1 MTKVLFI
8 NPNTREHHGVLL
20 TVFPPQGILSISAV
34 LLQAGYDVKVTD
46 ADIDNLSL
54 DDVQSIISEYRPDI
68 VGITMTTLQYKSA
81 MDTAEHIKRHNRD
94 ILIVS
99 GGCHPSAMKGALL
112 ERNSPIDVLV
122 IGEGE
127 YTFLELVK
135 AYEEKSSF
143 QNVEGTCIRI
153 GQHIIENPP
162 RRAIDNL
169 DELPFPALHLVAPIN
184 RYPGAYPIGAQPSMH
199 IMASRGCP
207 FHCSFCSDPIWGK
220 KVRFKS
226 PNYVLSE
233 VEWLQ
238 REFGVH
244 EIFFQDDTFNLNR
257 NWFESICN
265 GIIDRGLNKNCIFK
279 APFRANKNLVD
290 VDLLKLARR
299 AGFWM
304 FFFGVESGNQK
315 ILDSIKKNLKLSE
328 IARAFKLTKRVGI
341 KTYASFMVGNLGETK
356 ATVQDTI
363 SFAKRIDPDF
373 YGFAVATPYPS
384 SELYASAERGGLL
397 KATFGEYRFNEY
409 ILRSNEFADG
419 EVEKLAY
426 FAQKSVEKYK
436 ESSLYKLKKSLTL
449 YLDRLMLNGIRPPQK
464 TDESLSCLFP
474 EEISMQRLGKSH
486 VGVEITPSS
495 AKPAMRS
502 GKEMDLKISI
512 KNIGKESFVSLSPY
526 PVYLSYHWRDN
537 NNNII
542 IFDGAR
548 TPIMPALK
556 PEETRAVRMTVIAP
570 EKPGEYVLDVT
581 LVQEMCFWFEEMLPD
596 LPVSIPCNVT

>member
-1 MTKVLFI
+1 M
-8 NPNTREHHGVLL
+8 LL

-34 LLQAGYDVKVTD
+34 LLQAGYDVKVID
-46 ADIDNLSL
+46 ADIDNLFL
-54 DDVQSIISEYRPDI
+54 DDIQSIISEYHPDI

-81 MDTAEHIKRHNRD
+81 VDTAEYIKKNNPG
-94 ILIVS
+94 ILIVT
-99 GGCHPSAMKGALL
+99 GGCHPSAMKGVLL
-112 ERNSPIDVLV
+112 EQNSSIDVLV
-122 IGEGE
+122 FGEGE

-135 AYEEKSSF
+135 SHEEKKSF
-143 QNVEGTCIRI
+143 KNIKGTCVRVS
-153 GQHIIENPP
+153 QQIIENPP
-162 RRAIDNL
+162 REAIDNL
-169 DELPFPALHLVAPIN
+169 DELPFPALHLVAPVN
-184 RYPGAYPIGAQPSMH
+184 RYPGAYPVGARPSMH

-238 REFGVH
+238 REFGVR

-257 NWFESICN
+257 KWLESICN

-290 VDLLKLARR
+290 IDLLKLARR

-304 FFFGVESGNQK
+304 IFFGVESGNQM

-328 IARAFKLTKRVGI
+328 IARAFKLTKKAGI

-363 SFAKRIDPDF
+363 AFAKKINPDF

-384 SELYASAERGGLL
+384 SELYVNAERDGLL

-409 ILRSNEFADG
+409 IIKSNTFVDG
-419 EVEKLAY
+419 EVEELARS
-426 FAQKSVEKYK
+426 AQESVDQYK
-436 ESSLYKLKKSLTL
+436 RSFLYKLKEFLNSYFNRTL
-449 YLDRLMLNGIRPPQK
+449 LYSTWNSQK
-464 TDESLSCLFP
+464 TDEISFCLP
-474 EEISMQRLGKSH
+474 TEDISMRQLEKSCI
-486 VGVEITPSS
+486 GVEIIPC
-495 AKPAMRS
+495 PIQPEVRS
-502 GKEMDLKISI
+502 GKEAKLKISVT
-512 KNIGKESFVSLSPY
+512 NLGNESFVSLRPY
-526 PVYLSYHWRDN
+526 PVHLSYHWRDN
-537 NNNII
+537 NNNITV
-542 IFDGAR
+542 FDGAR
-548 TPIMPALK
+548 TPIMPALR
-556 PEETRAVRMTVIAP
+556 PGETREVQMRVITP

-581 LVQEMCFWFEEMLPD
+581 LVQEMCFWFEEILPD
-596 LPVSIPCNVT
+596 LPVSIHCNVT